1 MTPHLAARATRR
13 GVFGGFVLG
22 VTATACELD
31 PPRDDPADPG
41 PGPTDGSS
49 AGTEDPD
56 ARLVRQVV
64 AALGA
69 ALAVT
74 DGVARARPP
83 LIREVAPW
91 RHLHRAHLEAL
102 ESDGRVRPQRLR
114 GSAADLRA
122 RLRREET
129 GLQRELADAALA
141 ARSGALASLLAT
153 MSAAVAQQLAAGDA
167 GSAP

>member
-13 GVFGGFVLG
+13 GVVGGLVLG

-31 PPRDDPADPG
+31 PPRDDPANTG

-49 AGTEDPD
+49 AGTDDPD
-56 ARLVRQVV
+56 ARLVRRV
-64 AALGA
+64 AAELGA
-69 ALAVT
+69 ALAVA
-74 DGVARARPP
+74 DGVGRARPP
-83 LIREVAPW
+83 LTREVAPW
-91 RHLHRAHLEAL
+91 RQMHRAHLEAL
-102 ESDGRVRPQRLR
+102 ERGGRVRPEPLR
-114 GSAADLRA
+114 GSATDLRA
-122 RLRREET
+122 RLRRQEAR
-129 GLQRELADAALA
+129 LQRQLADAALA